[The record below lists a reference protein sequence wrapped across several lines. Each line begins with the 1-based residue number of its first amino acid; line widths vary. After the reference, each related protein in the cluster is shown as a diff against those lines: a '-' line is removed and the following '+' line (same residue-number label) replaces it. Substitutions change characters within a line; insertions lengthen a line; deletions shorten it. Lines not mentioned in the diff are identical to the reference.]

1 MFTSDL
7 LKALCD
13 RDESPWSDMRGR
25 PLDARGLAKRLKGYG
40 IKSGTVR
47 DDDATAKGY
56 CAEDF
61 ADAFRRYLPCIG
73 HKRHKGHNVDNK
85 NNNVTD
91 VTDVTDVRE
100 EWGKVC
106 PSCAADGWIE
116 CGHALPPLTSAA
128 APPG

>member
-1 MFTSDL
+1 
-7 LKALCD
+7 
-13 RDESPWSDMRGR
+13 MRGR

-47 DDDATAKGY
+47 DDDATAEVY

-73 HKRHKGHNVDNK
+73 HKRHKGHNVDTK
-85 NNNVTD
+85 NNNVDTENNRCAL
-91 VTDVTDVRE
+91 DVTDVRE

-116 CGHALPPLTSAA
+116 CGHAFA
-128 APPG
+128 APNACAAPRLGPIATG